1 VETSSSPS
9 SPPTSIISTASQI
22 SSSRRVACSS
32 FSPSPSP
39 SSSSSTSSST
49 SSSAFPRLHYSAK
62 WTIKTSSSLN
72 SPPASV
78 ISNINQTSPPAG

>member
-9 SPPTSIISTASQI
+9 SPPTSIISIASQI

-32 FSPSPSP
+32 LSPSPSP
-39 SSSSSTSSST
+39 SPSSST